1 MEYVT
6 KHQKIIDLVLTID
19 WSRFSPNIQESYV
32 KISELEKLGIQVQA
46 IEQMIDESIPESTIM
61 KAIYLATPD
70 AENKRRSINVI
81 KGMRQSLTQG
91 NWCGGKPPMGYW
103 RNRNNMELEVT
114 EQGELIA
121 SAFDLIANRSYTI
134 QEAKTYLNVRG
145 MSVSFPTL
153 SKMLRNPF

>member
-1 MEYVT
+1 
-6 KHQKIIDLVLTID
+6 
-19 WSRFSPNIQESYV
+19 
-32 KISELEKLGIQVQA
+32 
-46 IEQMIDESIPESTIM
+46 
-61 KAIYLATPD
+61 
-70 AENKRRSINVI
+70 
-81 KGMRQSLTQG
+81 
-91 NWCGGKPPMGYW
+91 
-103 RNRNNMELEVT
+103 MELEVT